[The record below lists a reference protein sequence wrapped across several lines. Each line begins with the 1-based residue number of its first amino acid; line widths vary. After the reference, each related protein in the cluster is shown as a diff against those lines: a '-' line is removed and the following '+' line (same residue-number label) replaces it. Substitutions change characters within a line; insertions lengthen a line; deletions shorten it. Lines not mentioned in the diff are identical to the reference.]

1 MLRRLG
7 RPELHRRRSSET
19 NIVAATTL
27 TGDFM
32 CRATNVVYRLDT
44 ASAQSFLR
52 QFVPLP

>member
-7 RPELHRRRSSET
+7 RPELHRLRSSE
-19 NIVAATTL
+19 NIVAATTV